1 VSERRFGVRGGKF
14 PERYRVS
21 AATTAGRY
29 IVEDPE
35 RGTRWALGLR
45 ELTACRAFDGVRD
58 YEQIAEVLRER
69 GGAPPSRPALQAL
82 EDRLLT
88 LGLLE
93 PDAPR
98 PRTGVVRVHHML
110 HGLWRLE
117 LVTLRPGRRTDA
129 VLRRLAALS
138 SAGAVAA
145 LSVSALAV
153 LAGLAPHLGRLVAE
167 TPRALGGP
175 GLFAC
180 YVVAWLSAV
189 FHEGAHMLSC
199 RRYGVGVKRV
209 GIGLLGL
216 LPFAST
222 EPHQDDWDRLPA
234 RKRIVTVV
242 VGPLGSLLFAEL
254 SAWVWL
260 LGHDV
265 KALRLLGIYGAL
277 SGTLLMVPTL
287 VPIFPGD
294 AYLLLTQW
302 LGRPNLRWRSFDHLL
317 FVVAR
322 RRTSATRG
330 EATLYVGF
338 AAATIVGWLAGLAVI
353 GWALWRVLGSPGIGW

>member
-1 VSERRFGVRGGKF
+1 MSERRLGVRGGRF

-29 IVEDPE
+29 VVEDPE

-45 ELTACRAFDGVRD
+45 ELTACRAFDGARD
-58 YEQIAEVLRER
+58 YDEIAEVLCKR
-69 GGAPPSRPALQAL
+69 GGAPPRPALRAL

-93 PDAPR
+93 AGAPR
-98 PRTGVVRVHHML
+98 PRKAAAWVHYML
-110 HGLWRLE
+110 RRLWRLE
-117 LVTLRPGRRTDA
+117 LVTLRPGRRTDSF
-129 VLRRLAALS
+129 LRRLAPLS

-145 LSVSALAV
+145 LSASALAV
-153 LAGLAPHLGRLVAE
+153 LAGLAPQLGRLVAE
-167 TPRALGGP
+167 TPHALGGP
-175 GLFAC
+175 GLLAC

-189 FHEGAHMLSC
+189 FHEGAHMLGC
-199 RRYGVGVKRV
+199 RRYGIRVKRV
-209 GIGLLGL
+209 GVGLLGL
-216 LPFAST
+216 LPFAWT
-222 EPHQDDWDRLPA
+222 QPHQDDWDRLPV
-234 RKRIVTVV
+234 RKRMVTVV
-242 VGPLGSLLFAEL
+242 VGPFGSLLFAEL
-254 SAWVWL
+254 SACVWL

-294 AYLLLTQW
+294 AYLLLTEW

-317 FVVAR
+317 SVVAQ
-322 RRTSATRG
+322 RRTSATRV

-338 AAATIVGWLAGLAVI
+338 AAATIVGWLVGLASVS
-353 GWALWRVLGSPGIGW
+353 WALSRVLGSPGVGW